1 MKVASLRIMLD
12 KLILHCNI
20 TRFHW
25 LWLCM
30 RSFLTRF
37 SDGWRHMHL
46 ELVGKEHP
54 LEQK

>member
-25 LWLCM
+25 LWLCI